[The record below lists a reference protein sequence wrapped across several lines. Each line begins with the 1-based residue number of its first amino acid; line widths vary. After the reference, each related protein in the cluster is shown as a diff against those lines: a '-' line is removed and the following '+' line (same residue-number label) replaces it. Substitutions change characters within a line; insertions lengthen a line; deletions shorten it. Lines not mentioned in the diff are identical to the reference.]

1 MITYELIIEG
11 DMIYNFSVYPLD
23 VLEWNPYN
31 VDCSVRDRKDDQRGV
46 NRSQI
51 KISPPEAIWSS
62 PKCTP
67 KPSSPR

>member
-31 VDCSVRDRKDDQRGV
+31 VDCSVRDRKDDQRGGEWEPIKTFAEAKV
-46 NRSQI
+46 RPISQLRTQTL
-51 KISPPEAIWSS
+51 EF
-62 PKCTP
+62 
-67 KPSSPR
+67 

>member
-46 NRSQI
+46 NVSRL
-51 KISPPEAIWSS
+51 KLS
-62 PKCTP
+62 PKQ
-67 KPSSPR
+67 KYGLSPN

>member
-31 VDCSVRDRKDDQRGV
+31 VDCSVRDRKDDQRGGEWEP
-46 NRSQI
+46 I
-51 KISPPEAIWSS
+51 KISRNR
-62 PKCTP
+62 KLDL
-67 KPSSPR
+67 